1 MKTIITI
8 KILLAAII
16 LLACCKKSKTVDN
29 APGTGTI
36 PVVDSVPVVIVPPVE
51 QPLANTVGFFLNDW
65 TPKTFTA
72 PSYIDGVLSSSAAA
86 VTVTIDH
93 ADIIAKVPNSIFGQN
108 ANVWMTQIV
117 TESSL
122 INNITNLHPGVIRF
136 PGGSLSD
143 VFFWN
148 ANPGSP
154 PSDAPAT
161 LPDANGTESPA
172 GYWYGKN
179 SQSWTMS
186 VDNYYNMLQQ
196 TGNQGMITV
205 NYGYARYSTAAN
217 PVASAAHL
225 AADWVRY
232 DNGRTK
238 YWEIGNE
245 DNGTWE
251 AGYRINTANNHDA
264 QPQIITGN
272 LYGPHVKVFADS
284 MKKAA
289 QQIGKTIYI
298 GAQLLEAQPQ
308 SWQTPTDQT
317 WNSGVLS
324 QVGDAADFYII
335 HSYFTPY
342 QQNSS
347 ADIILNTAINN
358 PANMMSYLKNSFN
371 SAGATLKP
379 IALTEWNIT
388 SKGSKQQVSF
398 INGMHAAILLGET
411 LKNKYGETS
420 RWDFA
425 NGWSD
430 GDDHGLFNIGDEPG
444 VSKWNPR
451 PAFYYMYYF
460 QKTIGDKLLNTA
472 ISGSTDILAYGSSFT
487 SGENG
492 VILVNKGTSS
502 TIAQVIFKNAAAGK
516 RVYWYTL
523 TGGTDNGEFSGKV
536 YVNGNAPSEA
546 TGGPAGYAGLKA
558 YSASVT
564 NNIKIELPS
573 RSVVYMVVDK

>member
-1 MKTIITI
+1 VKAITN
-8 KILLAAII
+8 ILLAAIVLT
-16 LLACCKKSKTVDN
+16 LLCCKKTKTGN
-29 APGTGTI
+29 NSANNGGTDTI
-36 PVVDSVPVVIVPPVE
+36 PVVIVTPVDP
-51 QPLANTVGFFLNDW
+51 PLANTVGFFLNEW
-65 TPKTFTA
+65 TAKTFTA
-72 PSYIDGVLSSSAAA
+72 PPYVDGALSSGAAT

-93 ADIIAKVPNSIFGQN
+93 ADIITKVPNSIFGQN
-108 ANVWMTQIV
+108 ANIWMTQMV

-122 INNITNLHPGVIRF
+122 LHNITNLHPNVIRF

-143 VFFWN
+143 VYFWN
-148 ANPGSP
+148 ANPNSP
-154 PSDAPAT
+154 PADAPAT

-179 SQSWTMS
+179 SESWTMS
-186 VDNYYNMLQQ
+186 LDNYYNMLQQ

-205 NYGYARYSTAAN
+205 NYAYARYSTAAN

-245 DNGTWE
+245 DNGVWE
-251 AGYRINTANNHDA
+251 ASYRINTTNNHDG
-264 QPQIITGN
+264 QPPIITGDI
-272 LYGPHVKVFADS
+272 YGQHAKVFTDS

-289 QQIGKTIYI
+289 QEIGKTIFI
-298 GAQLLEAQPQ
+298 GAQLLEKQPE
-308 SWQTPTDQT
+308 SWQTATDQT
-317 WNSGVLS
+317 WNTGVLS
-324 QVGDAADFYII
+324 QVGDAPDFYII

-347 ADIILNTAINN
+347 ADEILNTAVNN
-358 PANMMSYLKNSFN
+358 PADMMSYIKTSVAN
-371 SAGATLKP
+371 AGRSEERRV
-379 IALTEWNIT
+379 LTEWNIT
-388 SKGSKQQVSF
+388 SQGSKQQVSF

-425 NGWSD
+425 NGWNN
-430 GDDHGLFNIGDEPG
+430 GNDHGLFNIGDEAG

-460 QKTIGDKLLNTA
+460 QKTIGDRLLKTA
-472 ISGSTDILAYGSSFT
+472 VTGSSDILAYGSSYS
-487 SGENG
+487 SGENS
-492 VILVNKGTSS
+492 VILVNKGTSLP
-502 TIAQVIFKNAAAGK
+502 TVQVSLKNAVAGK
-516 RVYWYTL
+516 RAYWYTL

-536 YVNGNAPSEA
+536 FVNGKGPTEPS
-546 TGGPAGYAGLKA
+546 GGPLDYTTLKP
-558 YSASVT
+558 YSAFVQNGIKLILPAKSV
-564 NNIKIELPS
+564 I
-573 RSVVYMVVDK
+573 YMVIDK

>member
-1 MKTIITI
+1 VKAITN
-8 KILLAAII
+8 ILLAAIVLT
-16 LLACCKKSKTVDN
+16 LLCCKKTKTGN
-29 APGTGTI
+29 NSANNGGTDTI
-36 PVVDSVPVVIVPPVE
+36 PVVIVTPVDP
-51 QPLANTVGFFLNDW
+51 PLANTVGFFLNEW
-65 TPKTFTA
+65 TAKTFTA
-72 PSYIDGVLSSSAAA
+72 PPYVDGALSSGAAT

-93 ADIIAKVPNSIFGQN
+93 ADIITKVPNSIFGQN
-108 ANVWMTQIV
+108 ANIWMTQMV

-122 INNITNLHPGVIRF
+122 LHNITNLHPNVIRF

-143 VFFWN
+143 VYFWN
-148 ANPGSP
+148 ANPNSP
-154 PSDAPAT
+154 PADAPAT

-179 SQSWTMS
+179 SESWTMS
-186 VDNYYNMLQQ
+186 LDNYYNMLQQ

-205 NYGYARYSTAAN
+205 NYAYARYSTAAN

-245 DNGTWE
+245 DNGVWE
-251 AGYRINTANNHDA
+251 ASYRINTTNNHDG
-264 QPQIITGN
+264 QPPIITGDI
-272 LYGPHVKVFADS
+272 YGQHAKVFTDS

-289 QQIGKTIYI
+289 QEIGKTIFI
-298 GAQLLEAQPQ
+298 GAQLLEKQPE
-308 SWQTPTDQT
+308 SWQTATDQT
-317 WNSGVLS
+317 WNTGVLS
-324 QVGDAADFYII
+324 QVGDAPDFYII

-347 ADIILNTAINN
+347 ADEILNTAVNN
-358 PANMMSYLKNSFN
+358 PADMMSYIKTSVAN
-371 SAGATLKP
+371 AGATVKP

-388 SKGSKQQVSF
+388 SQGSKQQVSF

-425 NGWSD
+425 NGWNN
-430 GDDHGLFNIGDEPG
+430 GNDHGLFNIGDEAG

-460 QKTIGDKLLNTA
+460 QKTIGDRLLKTA
-472 ISGSTDILAYGSSFT
+472 VTGSSDILAYGSSYS
-487 SGENG
+487 SGENS
-492 VILVNKGTSS
+492 VILVNKGTSLP
-502 TIAQVIFKNAAAGK
+502 TVQVSLKNAVAGK
-516 RVYWYTL
+516 RAYWYTL

-536 YVNGNAPSEA
+536 FVNGKGPTEPS
-546 TGGPAGYAGLKA
+546 GGPLDYTTLKP
-558 YSASVT
+558 YSAFVQNGIKLILPAKSV
-564 NNIKIELPS
+564 I
-573 RSVVYMVVDK
+573 YMVIDK

>member
-1 MKTIITI
+1 MKAITN
-8 KILLAAII
+8 ILLAAIVLT
-16 LLACCKKSKTVDN
+16 LLCCKKTKTGN
-29 APGTGTI
+29 NSANNGGTDTI
-36 PVVDSVPVVIVPPVE
+36 PVVIVTPVDP
-51 QPLANTVGFFLNDW
+51 PLANTVGFFLNEW
-65 TPKTFTA
+65 TAKTFTA
-72 PSYIDGVLSSSAAA
+72 PPYVDGALSSGAAT

-93 ADIIAKVPNSIFGQN
+93 ADIITKVPNSIFGQN
-108 ANVWMTQIV
+108 ANIWMTQMV

-122 INNITNLHPGVIRF
+122 LHNITNLHPNVIRF

-143 VFFWN
+143 VYFWN
-148 ANPGSP
+148 ANPNSP
-154 PSDAPAT
+154 PADAPAT

-179 SQSWTMS
+179 SESWTMS
-186 VDNYYNMLQQ
+186 LDNYYNMLQQ

-205 NYGYARYSTAAN
+205 NYAYARYSTAAN

-245 DNGTWE
+245 DNGVWE
-251 AGYRINTANNHDA
+251 ASYRINTTNNHDG
-264 QPQIITGN
+264 QPPIITGDI
-272 LYGPHVKVFADS
+272 YGQHAKVFTDS

-289 QQIGKTIYI
+289 QEIGKTIFI
-298 GAQLLEAQPQ
+298 GAQLLEKQPE
-308 SWQTPTDQT
+308 SWQTATDQT
-317 WNSGVLS
+317 WNTGVLS
-324 QVGDAADFYII
+324 QVGDAPDFYII

-347 ADIILNTAINN
+347 ADEILNTAVNN
-358 PANMMSYLKNSFN
+358 PADMMSYIKTSVAN
-371 SAGATLKP
+371 AGATVKP

-388 SKGSKQQVSF
+388 SQGSKQQVSF

-425 NGWSD
+425 NGWNN
-430 GDDHGLFNIGDEPG
+430 GNDHGLFNIGDEAG

-460 QKTIGDKLLNTA
+460 QKTIGDRLLKTA
-472 ISGSTDILAYGSSFT
+472 VTGSSDILAYGSSYS
-487 SGENG
+487 SGENS
-492 VILVNKGTSS
+492 VILVNKGTSLP
-502 TIAQVIFKNAAAGK
+502 TVQVSLKNAVAGK
-516 RVYWYTL
+516 RAYWYTL

-536 YVNGNAPSEA
+536 FVNGKGPTEPS
-546 TGGPAGYAGLKA
+546 GGPLDYTTLKP
-558 YSASVT
+558 YSAFVQNGIKLILPAKSV
-564 NNIKIELPS
+564 I
-573 RSVVYMVVDK
+573 YMVIDK